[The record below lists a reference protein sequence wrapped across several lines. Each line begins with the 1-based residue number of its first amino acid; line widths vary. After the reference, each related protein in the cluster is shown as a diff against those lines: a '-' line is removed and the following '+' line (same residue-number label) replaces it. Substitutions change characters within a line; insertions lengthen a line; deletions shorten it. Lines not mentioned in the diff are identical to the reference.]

1 MKRRERFVAS
11 LASGGALAG
20 LAWGLVLS
28 LSATVFGQVSGSP
41 SAYRNE
47 VVARVDGAAITAADL
62 NAEVETIYPSNAG
75 HGGLDPEKMKGIR
88 SKALEE
94 LIVRELAY
102 QQAVKLK
109 VVVPMAETQAE
120 YQRLRQKLG
129 PAAFDRDLQ
138 AGGLTSQQ
146 YLKQLQRQM
155 TLERLTRDRVLL
167 PSRVGPTALRA
178 HYDQNLEKFQRP
190 ERVHA
195 RLITISVDPQAKPE
209 EIAKAKS
216 RIDTAYQEL
225 QGGKDFGSVAEE
237 YSDDLY
243 RVKGGDLGWLHR
255 GRLEPDFE
263 EVAFSL
269 PVGKF
274 SEPFRTSYG
283 YSLIQVEGREP
294 ARQMAFAEV
303 SPVLQQELEQ
313 KKMLELRNAWVG
325 QLKKN
330 AQIEILANTPGL
342 RAGH

>member
-1 MKRRERFVAS
+1 MKRLKPVAS
-11 LASGGALAG
+11 LVSGGTLAG
-20 LAWGLVLS
+20 LAWGLALS
-28 LSATVFGQVSGSP
+28 LSATVFGQVSGSRTAP
-41 SAYRNE
+41 RDE
-47 VVARVDGAAITAADL
+47 VVARVNLAAITAADL
-62 NAEVETIYPSNAG
+62 SAEVETIYPSNSG
-75 HGGLDPEKMKGIR
+75 HGGLEPEKMKEIR

-109 VVVPMAETQAE
+109 AVTPMTESQAE

-138 AGGLTSQQ
+138 ASGLTRQQ

-155 TLERLTRDRVLL
+155 TLERLMREKTVL

-178 HYDQNLEKFQRP
+178 YYDQNLKKFQRP
-190 ERVHA
+190 EQIHV
-195 RLITISVDPQAKPE
+195 RLITAAVDPQAKPE
-209 EIAKAKS
+209 EVAKAKS
-216 RIDTAYQEL
+216 RIDTAYRAL
-225 QGGKDFGSVAEE
+225 QGGKDFGSVAEQ

-274 SEPFRTSYG
+274 SEPFRTSNG

-313 KKMLELRNAWVG
+313 KKMLELRTAWVE

-330 AQIEILANTPGL
+330 AQIEIVAGTPDL